1 MSWEVTNKKS
11 IKCLCGKGSI
21 VQETIGDDWN
31 RHKDKEPIIEC
42 EECSQKYK
50 IDSEYICPKPYHDYT
65 NYYCV
70 EKENPSKKITLDL

>member
-42 EECSQKYK
+42 EE
-50 IDSEYICPKPYHDYT
+50 
-65 NYYCV
+65 
-70 EKENPSKKITLDL
+70 